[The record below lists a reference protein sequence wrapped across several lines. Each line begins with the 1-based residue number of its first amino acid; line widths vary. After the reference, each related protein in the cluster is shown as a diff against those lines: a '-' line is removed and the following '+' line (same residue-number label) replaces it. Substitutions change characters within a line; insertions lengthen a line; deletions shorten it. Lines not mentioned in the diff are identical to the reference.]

1 MVKCLLLAGFLR
13 NPVVCPRLRF
23 LMRLSFIL
31 AVERPL
37 SPHTTFEELVAAQAQ
52 ELEDAMITEV
62 MAFYKT
68 WSRKLE
74 EIKKKSLRGCDLDD
88 QKVDMKL

>member
-1 MVKCLLLAGFLR
+1 MKYMFVLLLNAIKDENGF
-13 NPVVCPRLRF
+13 F
-23 LMRLSFIL
+23 LS

-37 SPHTTFEELVAAQAQ
+37 SPHTTFEELVASQAQ

-74 EIKKKSLRGCDLDD
+74 EIKKKNLRECELDD
-88 QKVDMKL
+88 QKIDMSM

>member
-1 MVKCLLLAGFLR
+1 
-13 NPVVCPRLRF
+13 
-23 LMRLSFIL
+23 
-31 AVERPL
+31 
-37 SPHTTFEELVAAQAQ
+37 
-52 ELEDAMITEV
+52 MITEV

-74 EIKKKSLRGCDLDD
+74 EIKKKSLRGCELDD

>member
-1 MVKCLLLAGFLR
+1 MLIICKTFIILI
-13 NPVVCPRLRF
+13 
-23 LMRLSFIL
+23 SFDYHL

-74 EIKKKSLRGCDLDD
+74 EIKKKSLRGCELDD